1 MTPVLKY
8 AKAACNYCKQAEKLL
23 LEQGAS
29 IEKVRVDLYPAR
41 LVEMTSLTGKHTV
54 PQIFVKGIHIGGNA
68 ELVKLEQ
75 SGELAQMFRQ
85 P

>member
-1 MTPVLKY
+1 MY
-8 AKAACNYCKQAEKLL
+8 AKAACNYCKQAERLL
-23 LEQGAS
+23 LERGAS

-54 PQIFVKGIHIGGNA
+54 PQIFVKGIYIGGNE
-68 ELVKLEQ
+68 ELMKLDQ
-75 SGELAQMFRQ
+75 SGELTQMFSQ